1 MAKLADYADKY
12 SNIRFRREDGVLE
25 MMLHTGGGSL
35 VFNDTVH
42 HDLGPAFHDVGADP
56 ENKVVILTGAGDCF
70 CGAAEPSSFLDLM
83 RADNASALYR
93 ARFDGR
99 RLLSAFVD
107 IDVPVIAA
115 INGPVASH
123 SELPV
128 LADVVLASDTAFFQD
143 VPHFP
148 SGAVPGDGVHTV
160 WMALL
165 GPNRGRY
172 FLLTGQRIG
181 AREGLD
187 LGFVG
192 EVLPQD
198 KVLERAWELARHWAR
213 LPRPVLVG
221 TRHVLNYE
229 WKRLLLE
236 QLHNGLTEEMF
247 AGAFMTVPPEDQIP
261 KGPVSLIG

>member
-1 MAKLADYADKY
+1 MTRLADYADKY
-12 SNIRFRREDGVLE
+12 PNIRFQREDGVLQVT
-25 MMLHTGGGSL
+25 LHTDGGSL
-35 VFNDTVH
+35 VFNDPVH
-42 HDLGPAFHDVGADP
+42 HDLGPAFHDLGADP
-56 ENKVVILTGAGDCF
+56 ENKVVILTGAGDSF
-70 CGAAEPSSFLDLM
+70 CAAMEPSSFLNVM
-83 RADNASALYR
+83 REDAAAALYR
-93 ARFDGR
+93 ARYDGR
-99 RLLSAFVD
+99 RLLSAFID
-107 IDVPVIAA
+107 IDVPVISA

-128 LADVVLASDTAFFQD
+128 LADVVLASETAFFQD
-143 VPHFP
+143 LPHFP

-160 WMALL
+160 WLQLL

-172 FLLTGQRIG
+172 FLLTGQRIS
-181 AREGLD
+181 AQEGLE

-198 KVLERAWELARHWAR
+198 KVLARAWELARQWAR

-247 AGAFMTVPPEDQIP
+247 AGAFLQVPPADQVP
-261 KGPVSLIG
+261 QGAVSLIG